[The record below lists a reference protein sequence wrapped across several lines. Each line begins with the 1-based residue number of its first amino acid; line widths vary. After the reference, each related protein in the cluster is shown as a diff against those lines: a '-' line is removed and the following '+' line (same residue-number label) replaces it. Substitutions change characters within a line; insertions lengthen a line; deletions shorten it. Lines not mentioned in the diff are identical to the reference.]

1 MAVFTVNITLYS
13 QSNDDRFVNKVF
25 FVGNEKINSSSLFNQ
40 IELKP
45 SNILL
50 FSKPSF
56 DRRLL
61 KLDAI
66 SLKNYY
72 HSEGFLEAAVK
83 DSFSISRVSTNGI
96 DVFFIVDEG
105 KRYFLNK
112 VKFNGLE
119 SIKEKTL
126 LSILGLKEDHPYN
139 PVQINTNLAF
149 VDEEFQEIGKLNV
162 VFDLE
167 QDITDSVNIIVNI
180 NEGDDVYINK
190 SWVSGMERIDSIYIK
205 NEYLFK
211 DGDLFKKSL
220 MDKTKRKL
228 LQTGFFSSINL
239 VAHPSNVDSLVNI
252 EVRVREFQNRGSQEI
267 DFGYSDIEAVPGINS
282 LIGVGGSIRW
292 TDRMILGSKNRFDA
306 TGSVVMPTEEGFV
319 YPRFNSDMKFYNHRP
334 FNLRLPIQ
342 IKLFYQ
348 QFKTFD
354 NEDGPYV
361 RRFGL
366 QYSNIFRWNRQRS
379 FLDIGLKFEL
389 FDQPE
394 SFNDLDQIEQ
404 RKFKIH
410 LYQDN
415 RDNPI
420 YPKYG
425 NVFIL
430 QLDAYGG
437 PLGGNRTYSKYNID
451 LRQYLPLMKNITIAG
466 RINVGMILGWKADYD
481 ANEMILYEKFYLG
494 GSNSLRAW
502 KPLRFLEDDKTKM
515 PLGKEAKILTNWE
528 LRFPLFWNMGAVI
541 FYDGGYI
548 DDKLS
553 EIKQS
558 DLQWNRGIGITFN
571 LPFGPV
577 RIEYGESIDDKRIKQ
592 FQFGFLY
599 AF

>member
-1 MAVFTVNITLYS
+1 MAVLTVNIFIFS

-25 FVGNEKINSSSLFNQ
+25 FIGNEELNNSSLFNQ
-40 IELKP
+40 VELKP

-50 FSKPSF
+50 FSKPTF

-72 HSEGFLEAAVK
+72 NSEGFLEVSVK
-83 DSFSISRVSTNGI
+83 DSFAISPVSRNGVN
-96 DVFFIVDEG
+96 VFFIIDEG
-105 KRYFLNK
+105 KRYILNK

-119 SIKEKTL
+119 SIKEKKL
-126 LSILGLKEDHPYN
+126 MSILGLKENSPYN
-139 PVQINTNLAF
+139 PVQINTNLQL

-162 VFDLE
+162 SFDIK
-167 QDITDSVNIIVNI
+167 QDIVDSVNILINI
-180 NEGDDVYINK
+180 DEGSDVYINK
-190 SWVSGMERIDSIYIK
+190 TWVSGMEKIDSSYIK
-205 NEYLFK
+205 NEYVFEKGL
-211 DGDLFKKSL
+211 LFKKSL

-252 EVRVREFQNRGSQEI
+252 EIRVREFQNRGSQEI

-292 TDRMILGSKNRFDA
+292 TDRMILGTKNRFDA

-334 FNLRLPIQ
+334 FNLRLPTQ
-342 IKLFYQ
+342 IKIFYQ
-348 QFKTFD
+348 QFKTYE

-379 FLDIGLKFEL
+379 FLDLGLRFEL
-389 FDQPE
+389 FNQPE

-410 LYQDN
+410 LHQDN

-420 YPKYG
+420 YPGNG
-425 NVFIL
+425 NVFVLKI
-430 QLDAYGG
+430 DAYGG
-437 PLGGNRTYSKYNID
+437 PLGGNRTYTKYDID
-451 LRQYLPLMKNITIAG
+451 LRQYLSPIKDFTIAG
-466 RINVGMILGWKADYD
+466 RINVGTILGWKDEYD
-481 ANEMILYEKFYLG
+481 SNEKILYEKFYLG

-502 KPLRFLEDDKTKM
+502 KPLRFLEDENYL
-515 PLGKEAKILTNWE
+515 PVGKEAKVLTNWE
-528 LRFPLFWNMGAVI
+528 LRFPLFWKLGAVI
-541 FYDGGYI
+541 FYDGGFI
-548 DDKLS
+548 DNKLS
-553 EIKQS
+553 KIKES
-558 DLQWNRGIGITFN
+558 DLEWNRGIGITFN

-577 RIEYGESIDDKRIKQ
+577 RIEYGESLENKSINQ

-599 AF
+599 SF